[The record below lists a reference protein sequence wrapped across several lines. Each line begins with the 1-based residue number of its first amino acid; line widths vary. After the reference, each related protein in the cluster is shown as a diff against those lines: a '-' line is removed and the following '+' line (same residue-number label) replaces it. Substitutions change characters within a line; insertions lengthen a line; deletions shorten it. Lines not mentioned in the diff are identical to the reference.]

1 MERIMARDWSKA
13 WAKCL
18 DCNWEGVPNDLLENP
33 DNFNMELCPNCQ
45 SLEVLINAPMRVV
58 S

>member
-1 MERIMARDWSKA
+1 MARDWSKA

-18 DCNWEGVPNDLLENP
+18 DCNWEGVPKDLLENP

-45 SLEVLINAPMRVV
+45 SLEVLIEAPMKVV